1 MLKRKIREILLSYLH
16 TLPEGYE
23 IERVKDPKYG
33 DYSSNLPFL
42 LSREKKEDPQRIG
55 LRLVDE
61 LRDLPEFEEVSVGG
75 KGFLNFKYSLNF
87 LLENLKEVMSEN
99 YGRLN
104 LGKGKKILV
113 EYISANPTGPLN
125 IVNARAGVLG
135 NILVNL
141 LNFTGFIAK
150 REYYVNDGGVQIQ
163 LLFQSLKARIAQ
175 LQGRDVEI
183 PQEGYPGKYLIE
195 IAEEIIKKKIPE
207 EKWKDY
213 LIERM
218 VRMQRKSLE
227 RLGLHFDS
235 WIYESRI
242 RPDNK
247 ETLSILKQKG
257 LSYKKDEAI
266 WFKST
271 EFGDSKDRVLVKKN
285 GEFTYFLTD
294 LSYHRNKFGRG
305 FEWLIDIFGPDH
317 HGDIPRLKG
326 GIEALGFKRDALK
339 ILIAQHTTFTRGGKK
354 VSMSKRA
361 GEYITLDEI
370 LDEVGPDALKF
381 FLLMRKA
388 SQHLEFDLELAK
400 RTSKENPVYYVQYA
414 HARIESILKFAKGFD
429 LKEKPL
435 LSLLKKGEEREL
447 VRTLLE
453 FPDIIEEAS
462 LNLEPHQIV
471 YYLLDLATKFHY
483 FYERCRVVSSDREL
497 SIARLY
503 LSKCVKRVLRIGLD
517 IIGVSAPEK
526 M

>member
-1 MLKRKIREILLSYLH
+1 MLKRKIREILLSCVQ
-16 TLPEGYE
+16 TLPEGHE
-23 IERVKDPKYG
+23 IERVKDPQYG

-42 LSREKKEDPQRIG
+42 LSREKREGPKKIG
-55 LRLVDE
+55 SGLVERLKNF
-61 LRDLPEFEEVSVGG
+61 PEFEEVSIGG
-75 KGFLNFKYSLNF
+75 GGFLNFKYSLDF
-87 LLENLKEVMSEN
+87 LLNNLPEVMKPN

-104 LGKGKKILV
+104 LGKGKRVLV

-125 IVNARAGVLG
+125 IVNARAGVIG
-135 NILVNL
+135 HTLVNL

-150 REYYVNDGGVQIQ
+150 REYYINDGGVQIE
-163 LLFQSLKARIAQ
+163 LLLQSLKARVAQ
-175 LQGRDVEI
+175 LQGRDVKI
-183 PQEGYPGKYLIE
+183 PKGGYPGEYLLE
-195 IAEEIIKKKIPE
+195 IADEILKRKIPE
-207 EKWKDY
+207 KEWKRY
-213 LIERM
+213 LIDRI
-218 VRMQRKSLE
+218 VGMQKKTLE
-227 RLGLHFDS
+227 RLGIHFDS
-235 WIYESRI
+235 WVYESRI
-242 RPDNK
+242 RPDN
-247 ETLSILKQKG
+247 ERTLSLLKEKG
-257 LSYKKDEAI
+257 LSYEKDGAI

-285 GEFTYFLTD
+285 GESTYFLTD

-326 GIEALGFKRDALK
+326 GVEALGFKGDALK
-339 ILIAQHTTFTRGGKK
+339 VLIAQHTTFTRGGKK

-361 GEYITLDEI
+361 GEYVSLDEVLDEI
-370 LDEVGPDALKF
+370 GADALKF
-381 FLLMRKA
+381 FLMMRKA

-435 LSLLKKGEEREL
+435 LSLLRRDEEREL

-453 FPDIIEEAS
+453 FPDMVEESS
-462 LNLEPHQIV
+462 LKLEPHQIV

-497 SIARLY
+497 STARLY
-503 LSKCVKRVLRIGLD
+503 LSQCVKRVLRIGLD
-517 IIGVSAPEK
+517 MIGVSAPER